1 MNRIHQLFDNKKQGI
16 LSVYFCAGHPTLNGT
31 PDTLKALQ
39 AEGID
44 MVEIGIPFSDP
55 LADGPT
61 IQSAASK
68 ALKMACRYAFSLNN
82 CKTCVPT
89 FICHSS

>member
-16 LSVYFCAGHPTLNGT
+16 LSVYFCAGHPTLIGT

-44 MVEIGIPFSDP
+44 MVEIGIPLATLWLTAQPFSR
-55 LADGPT
+55 LL
-61 IQSAASK
+61 QRHS
-68 ALKMACRYAFSLNN
+68 KMACRYAFSLNN